1 MDPKQFY
8 NEGIRMRFARDQIE
22 EISSALNF
30 AYNVMESHKKTDS
43 RKSGRYN
50 LICLIES
57 VAELNLNDVKFE
69 TISIEEKEALK
80 LKCEAIIADCYKT
93 RWAKNKEMKESLKC
107 LEARKNEYD
116 ETEKYDKWMIK
127 DGK

>member
-8 NEGIRMRFARDQIE
+8 NEGIRMWFARDQIE

-30 AYNVMESHKKTDS
+30 ACNVMESHKKTDS

-93 RWAKNKEMKESLKC
+93 RWGKNKESLKY
-107 LEARKNEYD
+107 LEAHKNEYD
-116 ETEKYDKWMIK
+116 ETEK
-127 DGK
+127 